1 MKIDPIIIS
10 WKSYLFLGSSSLL
23 SLDPSTLLL
32 ATLVAGLA
40 AGVTQL
46 AVGGLLALGEVGAL
60 DLSDG
65 RTLVEVVDG
74 EDGTDAGGVALGL
87 ALGGESSLGSVDL
100 LGGRVELLELTA
112 LAGEEDQAGLVVLE
126 TGDIGDERLL
136 GVVDTAVVNGDT
148 DGTGEL
154 LGDGSFLSDSKKI
167 RRELPSDIYSPIIG
181 DVTFSSARV
190 NPRPARTRRL
200 YLTVGQCT
208 TGRSLSTGRGATAAA
223 LERRAS
229 RRRSLRLGY
238 IRKSISQSNQ
248 TRSFFI
254 DLFFLFL
261 PHCKTYS
268 PVMRSIGDIG
278 SNRTCSK
285 CTRTRRCQSLRKSL
299 KNQISL

>member
-1 MKIDPIIIS
+1 MSKVILKVKRKGGLRPFFGTLIGTFAFREVSGAFYVKDKKGNKEEKAAHATPCHKILIPDLKIDPIIIS
-10 WKSYLFLGSSSLL
+10 WKSCLFLGSSSLL

-46 AVGGLLALGEVGAL
+46 AVGSLLALGEVGAL

-65 RTLVEVVDG
+65 LTLVEVVDG

-100 LGGRVELLELTA
+100 LGGRVKLLELTA

-154 LGDGSFLSDSKKI
+154 LGDTSFLSDSKKI
-167 RRELPSDIYSPIIG
+167 RRELPSDI
-181 DVTFSSARV
+181 
-190 NPRPARTRRL
+190 
-200 YLTVGQCT
+200 
-208 TGRSLSTGRGATAAA
+208 
-223 LERRAS
+223 
-229 RRRSLRLGY
+229 
-238 IRKSISQSNQ
+238 QSN
-248 TRSFFI
+248 SHSI
-254 DLFFLFL
+254 PYLWEKML
-261 PHCKTYS
+261 P
-268 PVMRSIGDIG
+268 
-278 SNRTCSK
+278 
-285 CTRTRRCQSLRKSL
+285 
-299 KNQISL
+299 